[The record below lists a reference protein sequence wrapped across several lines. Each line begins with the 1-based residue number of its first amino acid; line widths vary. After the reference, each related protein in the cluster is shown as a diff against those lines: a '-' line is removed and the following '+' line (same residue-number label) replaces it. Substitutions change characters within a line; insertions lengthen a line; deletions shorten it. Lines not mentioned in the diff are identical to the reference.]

1 MWKVKRMTIARNVVL
16 TAADGA
22 GDIVAY
28 PPSWSDNKVLAAEP
42 VAQLSAIDALVKDE
56 RAEANSTDFM
66 MAVPPPGIRVP
77 SLTKTLT

>member
-28 PPSWSDNKVLAAEP
+28 LPSWSDNKVLAAEP